1 MIPINLPN
9 FAIKVKRE
17 GGRTQV
23 FDFLRR
29 RFVTLTPEEWV
40 RQHFTH
46 YLVEHLGYPAG
57 LMANEVMV
65 SVGGVAR
72 RCDTVVYAKAGGVPL
87 MIIEYK
93 APEVAITQQVFQQ
106 IAAYNSL
113 LRAPYLVVSN
123 GVRHYCM
130 HMDYA
135 AQRVDYLSG
144 VPPYAELALE

>member
-9 FAIKVKRE
+9 FDIKVKRE
-17 GGRTQV
+17 GGRTQIH
-23 FDFLRR
+23 DFLRR

-57 LMANEVMV
+57 LMANEVKV

-72 RCDTVVYAKAGGVPL
+72 RCDTVVYVKAGGFPL

-106 IAAYNSL
+106 IAAYNSV

-135 AQRVDYLSG
+135 AQRVDYLPG

>member
-1 MIPINLPN
+1 MYELNLPKYG
-9 FAIKVKRE
+9 IKIANE
-17 GGRTQV
+17 NGHLTI
-23 FDFLRR
+23 FDVLRR
-29 RFVTLTPEEWV
+29 KYVALTPEEWV

-57 LMANEVMV
+57 LMANEVKV

-72 RCDTVVYAKAGGVPL
+72 RCDTVVYAKAGGFPL

-106 IAAYNSL
+106 IAAYNSV

-135 AQRVDYLSG
+135 AQRVEYLPA
-144 VPPYAELALE
+144 VPRHEELVLE

>member
-9 FAIKVKRE
+9 FDIKVKRE
-17 GGRTQV
+17 GGRTQIH
-23 FDFLRR
+23 DFLRR

-57 LMANEVMV
+57 LMANEVKV

-72 RCDTVVYAKAGGVPL
+72 RCDTVVYAKTGGFPL

-106 IAAYNSL
+106 IAAYNSV

-135 AQRVDYLSG
+135 AQRVEYLSA
-144 VPPYAELALE
+144 VPRHEELVLE

>member
-9 FAIKVKRE
+9 FDIKVKRE
-17 GGRTQV
+17 GGRTQIY
-23 FDFLRR
+23 DFLRR

-57 LMANEVMV
+57 LMANEVKV

-106 IAAYNSL
+106 IAAYNSV

-130 HMDYA
+130 HMDYV
-135 AQRVDYLSG
+135 AQRVKYLPA
-144 VPPYAELALE
+144 VPRHEELILE

>member
-9 FAIKVKRE
+9 FNIKVKRE
-17 GGRTQV
+17 GGRTQIH
-23 FDFLRR
+23 DFLRR

-57 LMANEVMV
+57 LMANEVKV

-72 RCDTVVYAKAGGVPL
+72 RCDTVVYAKAGGFPL

-106 IAAYNSL
+106 IAAYNSV

-135 AQRVDYLSG
+135 AQRVEYLPV
-144 VPPYAELALE
+144 VPRHEELVLE

>member
-9 FAIKVKRE
+9 FDIKVKRE
-17 GGRTQV
+17 GGRTLV

-46 YLVEHLGYPAG
+46 YLVDHLGYPAG

-65 SVGGVAR
+65 SLGGVAR
-72 RCDTVVYAKAGGVPL
+72 RCDTVVYAKAGGFPL

-106 IAAYNSL
+106 IAAYNSV

-135 AQRVDYLSG
+135 AQRVDYLAG

>member
-1 MIPINLPN
+1 MFQINLPPYN
-9 FAIKVKRE
+9 TNLTEQNGHLQIFDILRKRYVE
-17 GGRTQV
+17 
-23 FDFLRR
+23 
-29 RFVTLTPEEWV
+29 LTPEEWV
-40 RQHFTH
+40 RQHFIH
-46 YLVEHLGYPAG
+46 FLIEHKGYPAG
-57 LMANEVMV
+57 LMANEVKV

-72 RCDTVVYAKAGGVPL
+72 RCDTVVYAKAGGFPL

-106 IAAYNSL
+106 IAAYNSV

-135 AQRVDYLSG
+135 AQRVEYLPA
-144 VPPYAELALE
+144 VPRHEELVLE

>member
-1 MIPINLPN
+1 MIKLNIPPFQMKLS
-9 FAIKVKRE
+9 
-17 GGRTQV
+17 GTQERPKII
-23 FDFLRR
+23 DILRR
-29 RFVTLTPEEWV
+29 KFVALTPEEWV

-57 LMANEVMV
+57 LMANEVKV

-72 RCDTVVYAKAGGVPL
+72 RCDTVVYAKAGGFPL

-106 IAAYNSL
+106 IAAYNSV

-135 AQRVDYLSG
+135 AQRVEYLPA
-144 VPPYAELALE
+144 VPRHEELVLE

>member
-17 GGRTQV
+17 GGRTQIY
-23 FDFLRR
+23 DFLRR

-57 LMANEVMV
+57 LMANEVKV

-106 IAAYNSL
+106 IAAYNSV

-135 AQRVDYLSG
+135 AQRVEYLPA
-144 VPPYAELALE
+144 VPRHEELILE

>member
-1 MIPINLPN
+1 MIPINLPK
-9 FAIKVKRE
+9 FDIKVKRE

-57 LMANEVMV
+57 LMANEVKV

-72 RCDTVVYAKAGGVPL
+72 RCDTVV
-87 MIIEYK
+87 
-93 APEVAITQQVFQQ
+93 
-106 IAAYNSL
+106 
-113 LRAPYLVVSN
+113 
-123 GVRHYCM
+123 
-130 HMDYA
+130 
-135 AQRVDYLSG
+135 
-144 VPPYAELALE
+144 